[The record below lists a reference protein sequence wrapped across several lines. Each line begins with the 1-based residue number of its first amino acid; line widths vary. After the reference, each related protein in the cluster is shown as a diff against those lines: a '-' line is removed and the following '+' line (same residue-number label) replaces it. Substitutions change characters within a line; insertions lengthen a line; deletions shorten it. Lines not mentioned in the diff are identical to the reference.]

1 MSSPAPAQGS
11 TQASSQA
18 NALQPAEQLMQFA
31 TGYMVSS
38 ALYGVTSLGIPDL
51 LKSGS
56 KSVAELAVL
65 SGSHEGALYR
75 VLRALSSIGVFAE
88 NPSRTFSLTPVSE
101 PLCKDAP
108 DSMRDMTL
116 WLADPFHLQVYGEL
130 SHSLRTG
137 ETVPEKLYGLP
148 CFDYLAENQE
158 VGDRFNNAMTGFSA
172 TVIAAA
178 LEAYD
183 FSCLSGKT
191 LVDVAGGHGK
201 VLTEILKKNPG
212 VRGILF
218 DLEHVVKGATPR
230 IQSQGLSSRCSVA
243 HGDFFQA
250 VPSGDAYIMKHI
262 IHDWDD
268 ARALTILKN
277 IHAAASPNARL
288 FLLEA
293 VLSPGSEP
301 HFAKFIDIEMLLLPG
316 GCERTEKE
324 YRDLLAQAGFRLT
337 KVVKTKSPLDVIE
350 AIRSN

>member
-1 MSSPAPAQGS
+1 MSTPAPAQGS
-11 TQASSQA
+11 PQPAA
-18 NALQPAEQLMQFA
+18 PQPAERLMQFA

-56 KSVAELAVL
+56 KSVDELAL
-65 SGSHEGALYR
+65 LTGSHEGALYR
-75 VLRALSSIGVFAE
+75 VMRALASIGLFAE
-88 NPSRTFSLTPVSE
+88 NPTRTFSLTPVSE
-101 PLCKDAP
+101 PLCQDVP
-108 DSMRDMTL
+108 NSMRDMAL
-116 WLADPFHLQVYGEL
+116 WIADPFHFEVYGEL

-137 ETVPEKLYGLP
+137 ETVPEKIYGLP
-148 CFDYLAENQE
+148 CFEYLAQDQE

-201 VLTEILKKNPG
+201 VLTEILKKYPD
-212 VRGILF
+212 VRGVLF
-218 DLEHVVKGATPR
+218 DLEHVVQGARPR
-230 IQSQGLSSRCSVA
+230 LQSEGLSTRCSIA
-243 HGDFFQA
+243 HGDFFQT

-268 ARALTILKN
+268 AHALTILKN
-277 IHAAASPNARL
+277 IHAAASPGARL
-288 FLLEA
+288 YLLEA
-293 VLSPGSEP
+293 VISLGNEP
-301 HFAKFIDIEMLLLPG
+301 HLAKFIDIEMLVLPG

-324 YRDLLAQAGFRLT
+324 YRDLLSQAGFQLT
-337 KVVKTKSPLDVIE
+337 KVVKTKSPLDLIE
-350 AIRSN
+350 AIRKD